1 MAPRVD
7 ARTDQ
12 VAGPE
17 TTEPSRERI
26 LRAALEE
33 FANRGFDGTTTAE
46 IARRAG
52 VTQPLVHYHFET
64 KDTLWVATMEAAFQG
79 VFATFDGVL
88 AELADLGLID
98 QLKVLVRRYV
108 RFGAAHPEIGR
119 IVSHEGVQG
128 GPRLQ
133 WLIDHHMA
141 GQFDWFRQLYDAGV
155 AQGLVKDLPA
165 EHVITSLSAAGAY
178 LFIVKAAMLE
188 LHGLDVADP
197 AVIEAHADTVVE
209 LFFHG
214 IVAGGPGPGASDTG
228 PAGPG
233 VAS

>member
-17 TTEPSRERI
+17 TTE
-26 LRAALEE
+26 RAGAHPARCAEE

-119 IVSHEGVQG
+119 IVSHEGSRRS
-128 GPRLQ
+128 PAQ

-228 PAGPG
+228 AAGPG